1 LNRVM
6 RAEANVLLSY
16 SVAIAALFVLTL
28 LLTRDILTSL
38 GLCISTIAWWGP
50 FGLGAIS
57 ENQLAL
63 AILPVAAPILVS
75 MVLSAL
81 ISKLTKLG
89 VCVATYISMT
99 LYYVVGTAYFYV
111 LKPSYVPDIDF
122 TLALPLWLSLLAVGV
137 AVSCKILNSA
147 SKRLSLGLE
156 R

>member
-1 LNRVM
+1 M
-6 RAEANVLLSY
+6 RTEANILLSY
-16 SVAIAALFVLTL
+16 SAATVVLFALTL

-63 AILPVAAPILVS
+63 ALLLVAAPILIS
-75 MVLSAL
+75 MALSTL
-81 ISKLTKLG
+81 IFKLTKLS
-89 VCVATYISMT
+89 VYISMA

-122 TLALPLWLSLLAVGV
+122 ALALPLWLSLLAVGV
-137 AVSCKILNSA
+137 AVSCKILNCA
-147 SKRLSLGLE
+147 SKCSN
-156 R
+156 

>member
-16 SVAIAALFVLTL
+16 SVATVVLFALTL

-50 FGLGAIS
+50 LGLGAIS

-75 MVLSAL
+75 MALSAL

-89 VCVATYISMT
+89 LCVAAYISMA

-137 AVSCKILNSA
+137 AVSCKILNKLLSA
-147 SKRLSLGLE
+147 
-156 R
+156 

>member
-6 RAEANVLLSY
+6 RTEANVLLSY
-16 SVAIAALFVLTL
+16 SVATVVLFALTL

-63 AILPVAAPILVS
+63 ALLLVAAPILIS
-75 MVLSAL
+75 MALSTL
-81 ISKLTKLG
+81 ISKLTKLS
-89 VCVATYISMT
+89 VCVTTYISMA

-122 TLALPLWLSLLAVGV
+122 ALALPLWLSLLAVGV
-137 AVSCKILNSA
+137 AVSCKILNCA
-147 SKRLSLGLE
+147 SKCSN
-156 R
+156 

>member
-1 LNRVM
+1 MNRVM

-16 SVAIAALFVLTL
+16 SVATAALFVLTL

-38 GLCISTIAWWGP
+38 GFCISTSAWWGP
-50 FGLGAIS
+50 FGLSAIS
-57 ENQLAL
+57 ENQLVL
-63 AILPVAAPILVS
+63 AILPAAAPILVS

-89 VCVATYISMT
+89 LCVATYISMA

-137 AVSCKILNSA
+137 AVSCKILNKLLSA
-147 SKRLSLGLE
+147 
-156 R
+156 

>member
-1 LNRVM
+1 LNSVM

-16 SVAIAALFVLTL
+16 SVATVVLFVLTL

-63 AILPVAAPILVS
+63 TLLLVATPILVS
-75 MVLSAL
+75 MALSAL
-81 ISKLTKLG
+81 ISKLTKLD

-147 SKRLSLGLE
+147 SKCLSLGLE